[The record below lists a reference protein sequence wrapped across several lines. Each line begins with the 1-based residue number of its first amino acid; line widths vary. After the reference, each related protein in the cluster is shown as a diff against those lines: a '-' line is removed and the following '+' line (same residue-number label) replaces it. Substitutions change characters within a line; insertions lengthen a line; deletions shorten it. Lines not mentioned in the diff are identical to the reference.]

1 MNSFRQ
7 ISILQTFR
15 LTFLLLLVTA
25 FVAGCGDG
33 SDDGQSASSGNA
45 KTNLSA
51 PTANTGSNSIAND
64 DTAALAAH
72 VLLPIVP
79 EEVKWREE
87 QVRNSDA
94 KKLVAV
100 LKYPEADA
108 NNLVAQAGRHRPA
121 EAVEIAAEDWFPEEL
136 VAQSQMAGD
145 DSLRGNA
152 YAAGDFLQMPYK
164 TGRLVKIE
172 NSNYFVLELSTQ

>member
-7 ISILQTFR
+7 TSILHTFR
-15 LTFLLLLVTA
+15 LTFLLLVVA
-25 FVAGCGDG
+25 FIASGCSGG
-33 SDDGQSASSGNA
+33 AQSESNGNA
-45 KTNLSA
+45 KTNASA
-51 PTANTGSNSIAND
+51 PTANTGSNTISND
-64 DTAALAAH
+64 DTAALGAH
-72 VLLPIVP
+72 VLLPVVP

-87 QVRNSDA
+87 PVRNSDA
-94 KKLVAV
+94 KKLIAV

-108 NNLVAQAGRHRPA
+108 GNLVAQASKHRPS
-121 EAVEIAAEDWFPEEL
+121 EKVEIAAEDWFPEEL

-152 YAAGDFLQMPYK
+152 YAPSDFLQMPYK